1 MDNIPGVAGVGSKTA
16 VALLTHFPGGLD
28 EIYNRLDEVREREP
42 VHRALRAAMPPFS
55 PKTYVTLTALT
66 RPSRVRRL
74 VESMQDTR
82 EVHGWWCWALNHRA
96 RRKMF

>member
-42 VHRALRAAMPPFS
+42 VHRALRAAMPPF
-55 PKTYVTLTALT
+55 
-66 RPSRVRRL
+66 
-74 VESMQDTR
+74 
-82 EVHGWWCWALNHRA
+82 
-96 RRKMF
+96 